1 MAVGWRSARRGSPV
15 VPPNWGL
22 SVYFRYTLSNGK
34 RDTLSIGTYDET
46 GRDGLTLARARDR
59 AGELSKRLMGPT
71 V

>member
-1 MAVGWRSARRGSPV
+1 MAEREARESCCSAELG
-15 VPPNWGL
+15 GL